1 MWNCLYK
8 AHTPARRAARN
19 LLIIPRRGR
28 ARITAPLLPQTRR
41 RILRRLGVPARTHI
55 KGGAGLRL
63 FISAAAWAAYLIGTY
78 CFAHDHVQ
86 AMTMTFLVLSVS
98 QLAHALNQRSNTDSV
113 FKRGQ
118 GHNPYLFGAMAV
130 SLAIVLLVA
139 LVPPLQGFFK
149 LTDLTWQEWLVS
161 IALSLFPLLAV
172 EVYKLVGRIAARRKR
187 RAQVRARLAA

>member
-1 MWNCLYK
+1 MKHPPVKSGTLFERGMV
-8 AHTPARRAARN
+8 TR
-19 LLIIPRRGR
+19 IIVHG
-28 ARITAPLLPQTRR
+28 
-41 RILRRLGVPARTHI
+41 
-55 KGGAGLRL
+55 L
-63 FISAAAWAAYLIGTY
+63 FISAAAWAAYLLGTFV
-78 CFAHDHVQ
+78 FADPTLSHDVIRTR